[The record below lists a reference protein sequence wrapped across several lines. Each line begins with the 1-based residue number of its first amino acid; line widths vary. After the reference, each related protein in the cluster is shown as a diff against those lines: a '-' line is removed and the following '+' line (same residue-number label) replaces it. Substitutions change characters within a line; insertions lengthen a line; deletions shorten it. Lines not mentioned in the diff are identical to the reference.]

1 MVSFSRSISE
11 AATIRKIFQG
21 EPEAYR
27 IIVEKYQPLVYA
39 VALAQTTSVT
49 MADKVVVDT
58 FEEGYGRLV
67 SLTDPRK
74 LGALLC
80 AIAQQYCEQLL
91 LRRVPNWN
99 KPRAREADATP
110 VDLKWVQ
117 SELIEPLGEELASFS
132 LQERQGILLN
142 AFCGFSAKQIAETL
156 KIERKE
162 AQDDLARTR
171 ENIEK
176 ALLKEVTK
184 ALDPEINNRER
195 LLHILSKVG
204 GPEVV
209 EKAAAQTRIGKAKPK
224 RGPLL
229 ISVIVVLVIGISLYF
244 GYRLLNGAPVE
255 EPAPVVSVPTEA
267 APPETTEQPQG
278 ATPAEGE
285 AQAVIAGNSVLKGRV
300 VDSRFITD
308 GVAGLTVEAS
318 GKKTETDFY
327 GAFEIRGVAR
337 GQHDVT
343 VRIGDKVVREGFRM
357 HTEESNEPITIVL
370 DESIPARFQF
380 QGRVFD
386 RVSNAAITTFEV
398 ASCKDFP
405 DMLQPYLLELFREQ
419 QQPEGIIR
427 DRFVT
432 LGDYTVY
439 VRARGYAPL
448 PVRFSIDENWTGQQ
462 VYEFPL
468 HRSATLKLSVYG
480 ANELSVGGAQIMPRQ
495 GVAQGLAM
503 DAVAYG
509 RTNSMGTLEI
519 YTLPIGIQ
527 SFLVSHA
534 QGVAR
539 AIVELEAGKTTDIKV
554 RIPRR
559 GSLTGDITLNGYP
572 TRFREFRRQIGGS
585 MVDLGKNVNYISPG
599 QYEILLTPEPVTIAA
614 GIEPSP
620 SDRWFNRM
628 MKKEVTLNTAEA
640 TWLDFNFGG
649 GAGSI
654 QGSVT
659 IQGGAARY
667 AYAEVACNVENGT
680 DHLFYN
686 LGAAGAFSLGN
697 LPVSKGEL
705 TIYVSDRQADAKD
718 FESMRVLMDKDTKA
732 FDMEKAEGT
741 AYLNFTF

>member
-1 MVSFSRSISE
+1 VLSFSRSTSE
-11 AATIRKIFQG
+11 AATIRRIFQG

-99 KPRAREADATP
+99 KPRPREADSGS

-117 SELIEPLGEELASFS
+117 SELIEPLGEELASFT
-132 LQERQGILLN
+132 LQERQGILLHV
-142 AFCGFSAKQIAETL
+142 FCGYSAKQIAETL

-176 ALLKEVTK
+176 ALLKEVAK

-209 EKAAAQTRIGKAKPK
+209 EKAAAETRIGRAKPK
-224 RGPLL
+224 VGPKL
-229 ISVIVVLVIGISLYF
+229 IGAIVVLVIGISLYF
-244 GYRLLNGAPVE
+244 GYRLLSGGPAD
-255 EPAPVVSVPTEA
+255 EPAPAPVASEQPAPAPQPEA
-267 APPETTEQPQG
+267 VAPPT
-278 ATPAEGE
+278 EGE
-285 AQAVIAGNSVLKGRV
+285 APAVIAGNSVLKGRV

-308 GVAGLTVEAS
+308 GVAGLAVEAS
-318 GKKTETDFY
+318 GKRVETDFY

-337 GQHDVT
+337 GQHDVI
-343 VRIGDKVVREGFRM
+343 VRNGDKVIREGVRM
-357 HTEESNEPITIVL
+357 HTEEPNEPITVVV

-419 QQPEGIIR
+419 QNPEGTVH

-439 VRARGYAPL
+439 VRARGYAPF
-448 PVRFSIDENWTGQQ
+448 PIRFSIDENWTGQQ
-462 VYEFPL
+462 MYEFPL
-468 HRSATLKLSVYG
+468 YRSATLKLSVYG
-480 ANELSVGGAQIMPRQ
+480 ANELSVGGAQVMPRQ

-519 YTLPIGIQ
+519 YTLPIGVQ

-539 AIVELEAGKTTDIKV
+539 AIVELEAGKTADVKV

-559 GSLTGDITLNGYP
+559 GSLTGDITLNRYP
-572 TRFREFRRQIGGS
+572 TKFREFRRQIGGS
-585 MVDLGKNVNYISPG
+585 MVDLSKNVNYISPG

-614 GIEPSP
+614 GIEPSA
-620 SDRWFNRM
+620 SDRWFNRL
-628 MKKEVTLNTAEA
+628 MKKDVTLNTAEA
-640 TWLDFNFGG
+640 SWLDFNFGG
-649 GAGSI
+649 GAGSL
-654 QGSVT
+654 QGNVT
-659 IQGGAARY
+659 IQGGVSRH
-667 AYAEVACNVENGT
+667 AYAEVVCNVENGT
-680 DHLFYN
+680 DHLFYD
-686 LGAAGAFSLGN
+686 LGAAGAFSLDN

-705 TIYVSDRQADAKD
+705 TIYVSDRQADAKEFD
-718 FESMRVLMDKDTKA
+718 SMRVLMDKDTKP
-732 FDMEKAEGT
+732 FDMEKGEGA
-741 AYLNFTF
+741 AYLSFAF